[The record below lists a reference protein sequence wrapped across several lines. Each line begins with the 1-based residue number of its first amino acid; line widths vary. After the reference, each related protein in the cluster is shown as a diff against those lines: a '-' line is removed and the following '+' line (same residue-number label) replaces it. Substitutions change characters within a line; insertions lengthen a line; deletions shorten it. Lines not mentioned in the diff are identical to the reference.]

1 MANKERGEFL
11 ITIGDRTYTLRLTT
25 NACAE
30 LEDVS
35 GGRTWDQVQMGI
47 ARGSVK
53 DVRWLFW
60 AAFRAHHPD
69 IATDD
74 PASVKAIG
82 KLIDDAGGFAGLLA
96 RVRMFVAINQDEGG
110 SELGVVEGAAP
121 ADPPLAQ
128 DEKAGAAST
137 LTPA

>member
-1 MANKERGEFL
+1 MANKERGEFP
-11 ITIGDRTYTLRLTT
+11 IEIGDRTFILRLTT

-60 AAFRAHHPD
+60 AAFRDHHPD

-74 PASVKAIG
+74 PASVKVIG
-82 KLIDDAGGFAGLLA
+82 QLIDEAGGFAGLLA
-96 RVRMFVAINQDEGG
+96 RVRMFVAMNQDDGG
-110 SELGVVEGAAP
+110 VDLGGGEPAA
-121 ADPPLAQ
+121 AVDPPVAQ
-128 DEKAGAAST
+128 VETVGAGSV